1 MASVTLTEVKLHLRI
16 TDDDEDS
23 ILAIYMSAADDYMRK
38 YLNRSIPGE
47 NESPANIPSAI
58 KAAALLFIGD
68 LYDNRGGG
76 AGVNGGN
83 DLKENPTLKSL
94 LYPYRE
100 EIGI

>member
-16 TDDDEDS
+16 TEDDEDALLT
-23 ILAIYMSAADDYMRK
+23 IFMGAADDYMRK
-38 YLNRSIPGE
+38 FLNRSIPGE
-47 NESPANIPSAI
+47 NDSPTIIPSAI

-68 LYDNRGGG
+68 LYENREGSSEKVLV
-76 AGVNGGN
+76 A
-83 DLKENPTLKSL
+83 NPAVDRL